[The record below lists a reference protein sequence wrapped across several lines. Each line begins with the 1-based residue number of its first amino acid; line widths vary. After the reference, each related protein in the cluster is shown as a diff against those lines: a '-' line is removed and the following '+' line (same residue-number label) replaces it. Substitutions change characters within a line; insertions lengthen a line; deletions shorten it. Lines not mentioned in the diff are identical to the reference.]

1 MDKEIVTPQ
10 SLMDD
15 AGTYYTNLIGLGS
28 WKMELIKHAQI
39 IALTT
44 QLSEL
49 KMEIQ
54 LLTKNASKE
63 SSKESTADK
72 HSSSKKNYGNFEA
85 WCLIKVNNNAE
96 FNMAEKSEI
105 SKHLASLKGQCPGKV
120 HKHPWRSKSKELHS
134 I

>member
-28 WKMELIKHAQI
+28 WKMESTKHAQI

-49 KMEIQ
+49 KTEIQ
-54 LLTKNASKE
+54 SLTKNTSKE
-63 SSKESTADK
+63 SLKGSTADK
-72 HSSSKKNYGNFEA
+72 PSSSTSNANGNL
-85 WCLIKVNNNAE
+85 C
-96 FNMAEKSEI
+96 
-105 SKHLASLKGQCPGKV
+105 
-120 HKHPWRSKSKELHS
+120 
-134 I
+134 